1 MHSITKSNL
10 STETIRHLV
19 ELHFPKEQVFSIVEF
34 SEGMCNGAWKI
45 TGTGSLQKDVVLK
58 AGPSD
63 QVQMLTYEKDKL
75 RTEILVYQL
84 LSNREI
90 PIPRLLAS
98 DTSRREVPC
107 DYFFM
112 DWVPG
117 ATWLSCLY
125 QIPAENRPELMRQL
139 GRCFGAIH
147 SVEGGW
153 FGYIKEDTRFQ
164 FDTWGAAFTAMMTD
178 ILNDG
183 RKHGCLLPYE
193 KIERV
198 LTMHQD
204 RLNVVKTPRLVDFD
218 LWAGNVF
225 LNAPD
230 CTDITGVIDFE
241 QCFFGD
247 PLADFTA
254 AVHLLEN
261 VESEQEFLEGYAQ
274 IRGSLHFSE
283 DDRIRMDLYRL
294 YMQIILF
301 VEAYRFD
308 EAYAENVRRRSGRK
322 MEVLQEKLT
331 ASS

>member
-1 MHSITKSNL
+1 MDSITKTNL

-19 ELHFPKEQVFSIVEF
+19 KLHFPKEKVLSIVELL
-34 SEGMCNGAWKI
+34 EGMCNGAWKI
-45 TGTGSLQKDVVLK
+45 IGTGCLQKGVVMK
-58 AGPSD
+58 AGSSN
-63 QVQMLTYEKDKL
+63 QAQMLTYEKDKL
-75 RTEILVYQL
+75 RTEILVYRL
-84 LSNREI
+84 LSDREI

-98 DTSRREVPC
+98 DTSRSEVPC

-112 DWVPG
+112 EWVPG

-125 QIPAENRPELMRQL
+125 QIPAKNRSELMRQL
-139 GRCFGAIH
+139 GRYFGTIH

-153 FGYIKEDTRFQ
+153 FGYIKEDIHFQ
-164 FDTWGAAFTAMMTD
+164 FDTWGGAFTAMMTD

-193 KIERV
+193 KIEQA
-198 LTMHQD
+198 LTVHRD
-204 RLNVVKTPRLVDFD
+204 RLNAVKTPRLVDFD

-230 CTDITGVIDFE
+230 CTKITGVIDFE

-247 PLADFTA
+247 PLADFIA
-254 AVHLLEN
+254 AVHLLED
-261 VESEQEFLEGYAQ
+261 VGSEQEFLEGYAQ
-274 IRGSLHFSE
+274 ILGPLKFLK

-294 YMQIILF
+294 YMQVILF

-308 EAYAENVRRRSGRK
+308 EAHAEKVRKRSGRK
-322 MEVLQEKLT
+322 MEALLEKLT
-331 ASS
+331 A